1 MKDQNQHKSVAKK
14 WWWVMSATIFAL
26 LAVLTAILIEGQI
39 IGLVTMRK
47 IRRWCMLKSSR
58 ICYRKKQRS

>member
-39 IGLVTMRK
+39 IGLRENE
-47 IRRWCMLKSSR
+47 
-58 ICYRKKQRS
+58 KKQTVV